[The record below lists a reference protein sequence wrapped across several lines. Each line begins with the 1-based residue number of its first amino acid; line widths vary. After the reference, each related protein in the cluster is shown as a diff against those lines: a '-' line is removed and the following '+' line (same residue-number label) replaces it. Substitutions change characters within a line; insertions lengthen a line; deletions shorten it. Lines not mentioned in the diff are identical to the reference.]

1 MYKITVKKVV
11 FYNNKKT
18 FLNIDTCLIDIKN
31 LTPKILELKQI
42 YKDFNYII
50 DFNKI

>member
-18 FLNIDTCLIDIKN
+18 FLNIGNYTTDTKN
-31 LTPKILELKQI
+31 LTLKIIELKQI

-50 DFNKI
+50 DFIKI

>member
-18 FLNIDTCLIDIKN
+18 FLNIGNYTTDIKN